1 MRAHTARTAGQAV
14 LPLHRRR
21 ASLCA
26 LGGERHGLLP
36 LVQPFG
42 LRLRVPLVR
51 GGDLVYVPRIG
62 DNTWKKALDEFR
74 ETTSLFSI
82 LALVRALGL

>member
-1 MRAHTARTAGQAV
+1 
-14 LPLHRRR
+14 
-21 ASLCA
+21 
-26 LGGERHGLLP
+26 
-36 LVQPFG
+36 
-42 LRLRVPLVR
+42 
-51 GGDLVYVPRIG
+51 VPRIG